1 MVTLAGH
8 TPPHWEQSCRGADG
22 GRGAKN
28 SATRSGVPPRVP
40 RRFSGCEVGATPE
53 AHSPSFSEA
62 PLLGIPMLSYKSD
75 CVVYYKRFPPRA
87 TPNGSMTPKEGGL
100 VISPRPKLV
109 PSYTSIW
116 QCGKCVCRLISNLKS
131 GGWPPGR
138 LLPYADRYTGAG
150 TGSRCRSVT
159 GSHSYRGDY
168 L

>member
-1 MVTLAGH
+1 MHV
-8 TPPHWEQSCRGADG
+8 PIC
-22 GRGAKN
+22 K
-28 SATRSGVPPRVP
+28 SASDQIGDCTQVPTEGEVRETRQREGVP
-40 RRFSGCEVGATPE
+40 RRFSGCEVGAPPE